1 MFYGICFESQFSVLI
16 TILLLKLEY
25 CLAFFIVVFLI
36 PEFAYLKFKPRL
48 LQAVGII
55 AAIGDAVRNLKIG
68 MPAAIMTFGGYA
80 EFVMVTTALHI
91 YSCQV

>member
-1 MFYGICFESQFSVLI
+1 MLSSLY
-16 TILLLKLEY
+16 ILLTPE
-25 CLAFFIVVFLI
+25 LAC
-36 PEFAYLKFKPRL
+36 LKFKPPV

-80 EFVMVTTALHI
+80 EFVMVTAVLHI
-91 YSCQV
+91 YSNQI

>member
-1 MFYGICFESQFSVLI
+1 MLSSLYI
-16 TILLLKLEY
+16 
-25 CLAFFIVVFLI
+25 FLTT
-36 PEFAYLKFKPRL
+36 EFACLKFKPPI

-80 EFVMVTTALHI
+80 EFVLVTCSFAHFI
-91 YSCQV
+91 FQI

>member
-1 MFYGICFESQFSVLI
+1 MGL
-16 TILLLKLEY
+16 
-25 CLAFFIVVFLI
+25 
-36 PEFAYLKFKPRL
+36 
-48 LQAVGII
+48 I